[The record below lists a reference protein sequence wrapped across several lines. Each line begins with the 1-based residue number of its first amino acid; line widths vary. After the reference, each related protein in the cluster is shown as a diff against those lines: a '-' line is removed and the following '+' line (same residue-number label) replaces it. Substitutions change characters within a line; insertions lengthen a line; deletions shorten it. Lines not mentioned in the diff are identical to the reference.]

1 MNPAEVRNESMNELL
16 TAAANPPAS
25 FEEYLIQ
32 NAKVVGDLVNSY
44 IPSGDHPDMDTYLS
58 GPLMKYSEN
67 GGKRHRPLICFAA
80 CVAVGGDIR
89 HAASAASAIEHFHTA
104 ALIHDDIADEATTR
118 RGVPCMHLTE
128 GLGIAINTGDLALSM
143 VNGAVMRDPYLT
155 DAQKVRVVTE
165 LIEMTRRTI
174 EGQAL
179 DLGWARDKRY
189 DITPDDYLC
198 MAIHKTAHYSGAVP
212 LAVGAIVGGGT
223 EEQIAALREY
233 GLATGLAFQIQDDLL
248 NIEGDPEI
256 VGKDYASDI
265 TEGKRTLMVVHALK
279 HSDKRDRLVEILSS
293 KTTDV
298 AELAEA
304 VSIMREA
311 GSLDYARDY
320 ASSLTDK
327 AKEKL
332 LQEIDESN
340 ARALLISMA
349 DYFINRMK

>member
-1 MNPAEVRNESMNELL
+1 MREPVSSPFTSFLAQHFDQINDYLATFFDGQATSADIERYLYTPLSAF
-16 TAAANPPAS
+16 TA
-25 FEEYLIQ
+25 
-32 NAKVVGDLVNSY
+32 NA
-44 IPSGDHPDMDTYLS
+44 
-58 GPLMKYSEN
+58 
-67 GGKRHRPLICFAA
+67 GKRHRPLICMLAA
-80 CVAVGGDIR
+80 TAVGGSFESAR
-89 HAASAASAIEHFHTA
+89 SAAAAIEHFQSG
-104 ALIHDDIADEATTR
+104 ALIHDDIADNGQLR
-118 RGVPCMHLTE
+118 RGKPCMHLTE
-128 GLGIAINTGDLALSM
+128 GTGLAINCGDLALTM
-143 VNGAVMRDPYLT
+143 VTKTVLDDPTLEADVKLRVLHELT
-155 DAQKVRVVTE
+155 
-165 LIEMTRRTI
+165 EMIVRTI

-293 KTTDV
+293 KTTDI

>member
-44 IPSGDHPDMDTYLS
+44 IPSGDHPDMDTYLYR
-58 GPLMKYSEN
+58 PLMKYSEN

-165 LIEMTRRTI
+165 LI
-174 EGQAL
+174 
-179 DLGWARDKRY
+179 
-189 DITPDDYLC
+189 
-198 MAIHKTAHYSGAVP
+198 
-212 LAVGAIVGGGT
+212 
-223 EEQIAALREY
+223 
-233 GLATGLAFQIQDDLL
+233 
-248 NIEGDPEI
+248 
-256 VGKDYASDI
+256 
-265 TEGKRTLMVVHALK
+265 
-279 HSDKRDRLVEILSS
+279 
-293 KTTDV
+293 
-298 AELAEA
+298 
-304 VSIMREA
+304 
-311 GSLDYARDY
+311 
-320 ASSLTDK
+320 
-327 AKEKL
+327 
-332 LQEIDESN
+332 
-340 ARALLISMA
+340 
-349 DYFINRMK
+349 

>member
-1 MNPAEVRNESMNELL
+1 MLK
-16 TAAANPPAS
+16 
-25 FEEYLIQ
+25 I
-32 NAKVVGDLVNSY
+32 K
-44 IPSGDHPDMDTYLS
+44 
-58 GPLMKYSEN
+58 
-67 GGKRHRPLICFAA
+67 
-80 CVAVGGDIR
+80 
-89 HAASAASAIEHFHTA
+89 AI
-104 ALIHDDIADEATTR
+104 
-118 RGVPCMHLTE
+118 GVSE
-128 GLGIAINTGDLALSM
+128 GLARAKALVIREADLT
-143 VNGAVMRDPYLT
+143 VTKTAVTDTEAEKKRVT
-155 DAQKVRVVTE
+155 DAVAKA
-165 LIEMTRRTI
+165 
-174 EGQAL
+174 G
-179 DLGWARDKRY
+179 
-189 DITPDDYLC
+189 
-198 MAIHKTAHYSGAVP
+198 
-212 LAVGAIVGGGT
+212 
-223 EEQIAALREY
+223 EQIAALREY

-293 KTTDV
+293 KTTDI

>member
-1 MNPAEVRNESMNELL
+1 MSSPFTSFLAQHFDQINDYLATFFDGQATSADIERYLYTPLSAF
-16 TAAANPPAS
+16 TA
-25 FEEYLIQ
+25 
-32 NAKVVGDLVNSY
+32 NA
-44 IPSGDHPDMDTYLS
+44 
-58 GPLMKYSEN
+58 
-67 GGKRHRPLICFAA
+67 GKRHRPLICMLAA
-80 CVAVGGDIR
+80 TAVGGSFESAR
-89 HAASAASAIEHFHTA
+89 SAAAAIEHFQSG
-104 ALIHDDIADEATTR
+104 ALIHDDIADNGQLR
-118 RGVPCMHLTE
+118 RGKPCMHLTE

-327 AKEKL
+327 AKGKL

>member
-1 MNPAEVRNESMNELL
+1 
-16 TAAANPPAS
+16 
-25 FEEYLIQ
+25 
-32 NAKVVGDLVNSY
+32 
-44 IPSGDHPDMDTYLS
+44 
-58 GPLMKYSEN
+58 
-67 GGKRHRPLICFAA
+67 
-80 CVAVGGDIR
+80 
-89 HAASAASAIEHFHTA
+89 
-104 ALIHDDIADEATTR
+104 
-118 RGVPCMHLTE
+118 MH
-128 GLGIAINTGDLALSM
+128 
-143 VNGAVMRDPYLT
+143 
-155 DAQKVRVVTE
+155 
-165 LIEMTRRTI
+165 
-174 EGQAL
+174 
-179 DLGWARDKRY
+179 
-189 DITPDDYLC
+189 
-198 MAIHKTAHYSGAVP
+198 AIHKTAHYSGAVP

>member
-44 IPSGDHPDMDTYLS
+44 IPSGDHPDMDTYLY

-233 GLATGLAFQIQDDLL
+233 GPSPIHRPTYLR
-248 NIEGDPEI
+248 
-256 VGKDYASDI
+256 K
-265 TEGKRTLMVVHALK
+265 MH
-279 HSDKRDRLVEILSS
+279 
-293 KTTDV
+293 
-298 AELAEA
+298 
-304 VSIMREA
+304 
-311 GSLDYARDY
+311 
-320 ASSLTDK
+320 
-327 AKEKL
+327 
-332 LQEIDESN
+332 
-340 ARALLISMA
+340 
-349 DYFINRMK
+349 

>member
-1 MNPAEVRNESMNELL
+1 MGSEESTKKDFRN
-16 TAAANPPAS
+16 
-25 FEEYLIQ
+25 
-32 NAKVVGDLVNSY
+32 
-44 IPSGDHPDMDTYLS
+44 
-58 GPLMKYSEN
+58 
-67 GGKRHRPLICFAA
+67 
-80 CVAVGGDIR
+80 
-89 HAASAASAIEHFHTA
+89 
-104 ALIHDDIADEATTR
+104 
-118 RGVPCMHLTE
+118 
-128 GLGIAINTGDLALSM
+128 
-143 VNGAVMRDPYLT
+143 
-155 DAQKVRVVTE
+155 
-165 LIEMTRRTI
+165 
-174 EGQAL
+174 
-179 DLGWARDKRY
+179 
-189 DITPDDYLC
+189 
-198 MAIHKTAHYSGAVP
+198 
-212 LAVGAIVGGGT
+212 
-223 EEQIAALREY
+223 
-233 GLATGLAFQIQDDLL
+233 
-248 NIEGDPEI
+248 
-256 VGKDYASDI
+256 DI

>member
-1 MNPAEVRNESMNELL
+1 MP
-16 TAAANPPAS
+16 
-25 FEEYLIQ
+25 
-32 NAKVVGDLVNSY
+32 K
-44 IPSGDHPDMDTYLS
+44 
-58 GPLMKYSEN
+58 
-67 GGKRHRPLICFAA
+67 
-80 CVAVGGDIR
+80 
-89 HAASAASAIEHFHTA
+89 
-104 ALIHDDIADEATTR
+104 
-118 RGVPCMHLTE
+118 
-128 GLGIAINTGDLALSM
+128 
-143 VNGAVMRDPYLT
+143 
-155 DAQKVRVVTE
+155 KVRVVTE

-198 MAIHKTAHYSGAVP
+198 MAIHKTAHYSGVRFRWLSAPSLV
-212 LAVGAIVGGGT
+212 
-223 EEQIAALREY
+223 AAPKNRLPRCANMA
-233 GLATGLAFQIQDDLL
+233 LATGLAFQIQDDLL

-293 KTTDV
+293 KTTDI

>member
-1 MNPAEVRNESMNELL
+1 MREPVSSPF
-16 TAAANPPAS
+16 TS
-25 FEEYLIQ
+25 FLAQHFDQINDYLATFFDGQATSADIERYLYAPLSAFTT
-32 NAKVVGDLVNSY
+32 NA
-44 IPSGDHPDMDTYLS
+44 
-58 GPLMKYSEN
+58 
-67 GGKRHRPLICFAA
+67 GKRHRPLICMLAA
-80 CVAVGGDIR
+80 TAVGGSFESAR
-89 HAASAASAIEHFHTA
+89 SAAAAIEHFQSG
-104 ALIHDDIADEATTR
+104 ALIHDDIADNGQLR
-118 RGVPCMHLTE
+118 RGKPCMHLTE
-128 GLGIAINTGDLALSM
+128 GTGLAINCGDLALTM
-143 VNGAVMRDPYLT
+143 VTKTVLDDPALEADVKLRVLHELT
-155 DAQKVRVVTE
+155 
-165 LIEMTRRTI
+165 EMIVRTI

-279 HSDKRDRLVEILSS
+279 HSDKRDRLIEILSS
-293 KTTDV
+293 KTTDI

-340 ARALLISMA
+340 ARELLISMA